1 MENLKSWEHTNLRIY
16 MDFRNRRIRDLG
28 KSTTLTRNLR
38 SRQFENLEMLGFGR
52 LEIEGTY
59 EMEDLEG

>member
-1 MENLKSWEHTNLRIY
+1 MNLRIY
-16 MDFRNRRIRDLG
+16 KDSRNRRIRDLG

-38 SRQFENLEMLGFGR
+38 SGQFENLEMLGFWR
-52 LEIEGTY
+52 LGIRGTY